1 MSLFNILFNRAIKI
15 APVYPIYDNNEPILP
30 EDDSDTDT
38 DCSTEYADSLEL
50 DPDLEPGDY
59 YLQKIW
65 RNMEDICDEDDKS
78 DDIINVDDFL
88 IDRDIEL
95 GIHYIYNEQIVDSLV

>member
-30 EDDSDTDT
+30 EEEDTDT

-65 RNMEDICDEDDKS
+65 RNMEDNRDEDEKS
-78 DDIINVDDFL
+78 DDIINVDDIL
-88 IDRDIEL
+88 MNRDIEL
-95 GIHYIYNEQIVDSLV
+95 GINYIYNDSLV